1 MRTISAATIS
11 DAVAGLCGEAA
22 CRLPAGAV
30 RALAAARRRETGPRA
45 RRTLGLLLEN
55 AAIARRDG
63 VPVCQDTGVAFVW
76 ARLGQG
82 VRITG
87 GALGA
92 AIDRGVRRGYRGGRL
107 RASVLSDPLRG
118 GNTGDNTPAFVHV
131 ELVTGDRLT
140 LTLLP
145 KGAGAENMSA
155 LRMFPPSAGAREIA
169 AFVTETVVRSWANA
183 CPPLVV
189 GVGIGSTF
197 DGAPLLAKQALLRD
211 LGRRHRDPFYARLE
225 RLLLA
230 AVNATGIG
238 PAGLGGRTTAL
249 AVHVEA
255 APRHIASLAV
265 AVNLQCHAAR
275 QATVTL

>member
-1 MRTISAATIS
+1 MRTISTATIS
-11 DAVAGLCGEAA
+11 DAVAGLCREAA
-22 CRLPAGAV
+22 CRLPPGVV
-30 RALAAARRRETGPRA
+30 RALAAARRRERDPRA
-45 RRTLGLLLEN
+45 RRTLGLLSEN

-63 VPVCQDTGVAFVW
+63 IPVCQDTGVAFIW
-76 ARLGQG
+76 ARLGQDL
-82 VRITG
+82 RITG
-87 GALGA
+87 GGLRA
-92 AIDRGVRRGYRGGRL
+92 AIDRGVRRGYRRGRL
-107 RASVLSDPLRG
+107 RASVLADPLRG
-118 GNTGDNTPAFVHV
+118 KNTGDNTPAFVHV
-131 ELVTGDRLT
+131 ELVPGDKLA

-155 LRMFPPSAGAREIA
+155 LKMFPPSVGVKEIT

-225 RLLLA
+225 RQLLA
-230 AVNATGIG
+230 ALNATGIG
-238 PAGLGGRTTAL
+238 PAGLGGSTTAL
-249 AVHVEA
+249 AVHVET

-275 QATVTL
+275 TATVTL